1 MPEKS
6 NKISIVLLGPGHGN
20 NIDAFLDLL
29 FLRQDFEVTLLAL
42 ECRVDR
48 AKFPLLKVEEYGHA
62 NGLLKKLKSYVKMIQ
77 LPRHDILMI
86 LGGSNLYEVIPALL
100 LIRRRR
106 TAFNTWGETIPRQIG
121 EKGINAFLYR
131 IVLKSVDAIFCNWY
145 GVRNILLKN
154 APELEPKIYI
164 QGWGLS
170 TDFTEE
176 KPVVSEFTK
185 DYIKS
190 VPDERVV
197 FLNIRSIDFYNEIGK
212 ILDALLILKNSYPEY
227 FKRVL
232 YVFWHGNNVREVL
245 LNQILNFINEHGLK
259 DHLWCVKHPFIPTSD
274 IRHIVDAADVVVNFV
289 NRDQLSSSVLEAM
302 YLKKQLIMSD
312 IEAYRILNEECGTQ
326 LNLIPV
332 TTEALVN
339 EMKFTIDN
347 VNKSS
352 LQTELMDLR
361 KSIVEKRFTRTNN
374 APAIAAK
381 FNEILSK

>member
-1 MPEKS
+1 MPEK
-6 NKISIVLLGPGHGN
+6 NKKISILLLGPGHGN

-62 NGLLKKLKSYVKMIQ
+62 NGLLKKLKSYLKMIQ

-121 EKGINAFLYR
+121 EKSTNAFLYR

-170 TDFTEE
+170 TDFTEQ
-176 KPVVSEFTK
+176 KTVVSEFTK

-312 IEAYRILNEECGTQ
+312 IEAYRILNEECGTK

-361 KSIVEKRFTRTNN
+361 KSIVEKRFTRINN

-381 FNEILSK
+381 FKEILSK